1 LHYWLPPPPQW
12 HLIRTSSVSG
22 AVDDLAPVIAKSARL
37 QQEIDEVLTQAKKKE
52 EEVTWP
58 TCQALANFAL

>member
-1 LHYWLPPPPQW
+1 VGQSLP
-12 HLIRTSSVSG
+12 RRSCG
-22 AVDDLAPVIAKSARL
+22 PVIAKSARL

>member
-1 LHYWLPPPPQW
+1 MAFDTNKLGQW
-12 HLIRTSSVSG
+12 GSLFL
-22 AVDDLAPVIAKSARL
+22 DDLAPVIAKSARL